1 MQLTIITTPVQ
12 DAAMAD
18 LNAAGYPP
26 NPSLSDY
33 TISVILGKLDD
44 LVASNQASKLDTRA
58 QLLKQN
64 VNKLT
69 AQDFATIQTVID
81 KYAGK

>member
-1 MQLTIITTPVQ
+1 MQLTLNTTPVQ
-12 DAAMAD
+12 DAALAD

-26 NPSLSDY
+26 SPILKDFATSLL
-33 TISVILGKLDD
+33 LGKLDD
-44 LVASNQASKLDTRA
+44 LVVSNQKAKLDTRM

-64 VNKLT
+64 LSKLT
-69 AQDFATIQTVID
+69 DQDFATIQTVID